1 MLYATMKRMAAIV
14 GIGISAAY
22 GIRIISTRTSTIA
35 CTIPATGV
43 LPPFLMLAAVLAIAP
58 VAGIPPK
65 RAEPMLPT
73 P

>member
-1 MLYATMKRMAAIV
+1 MKRIAAIV

-22 GIRIISTRTSTIA
+22 GIRSTSTRTRRMA
-35 CTIPATGV
+35 CTIPAIGV
-43 LPPFLMLAAVLAIAP
+43 LPPFLIFAAVLAMAP

-65 RAEPMLPT
+65 RAEPILPT